1 MADKSSS
8 GPRDEPKVEI
18 REYAKR
24 TYWGEDPN
32 QKLNKILGP
41 EFVSYREQWE
51 STMGTSTP
59 TDQPLSVSFELVD
72 QCNLKC
78 VFCYRSFSSDKGD
91 ALETSAFKRVLD
103 ECAEWK
109 VPSIGFS
116 FGEPLLAHNF
126 KEVVAHTAQANIL
139 DIIITT
145 NGLLLKREISEM
157 LIQHRITKLHVSID
171 AASQEVY
178 REVRGAKLD
187 RVLENIDLFLELRGK
202 AGAVLPLLRVSFVSL
217 DQNRHEIEA
226 FQKLWQGRADY
237 IDIQSFQ
244 DDSHVDDLEDL
255 NVPDFHCDY
264 PFRSLTVRG
273 NGDVQPCCS
282 FYGKHL
288 TLGNVNRG
296 DTLREIWA
304 GSAIARVRESFRLKQ
319 YDKACKNCLGR
330 SVLKQVSGGSQPVSS
345 NGRTS
350 VTI

>member
-1 MADKSSS
+1 MADRSSNS
-8 GPRDEPKVEI
+8 PCDEPKVEL
-18 REYAKR
+18 REHAKR
-24 TYWGEDPN
+24 AYFGEEPN
-32 QKLNKILGP
+32 QKLSRILGYD
-41 EFVSYREQWE
+41 FALYREQWE
-51 STMGTSTP
+51 STTGTTTP
-59 TDQPLSVSFELVD
+59 TDRPLCVSFELVD

-78 VFCYRSFSSDKGD
+78 VFCYRNFSTDKGD
-91 ALETSAFKRVLD
+91 ALETSVFQRVVD

-126 KEVVAHTAQANIL
+126 KEVVAHAAQANIL

-145 NGLLLKREISEM
+145 NGLLLKREISEL

-178 REVRGAKLD
+178 QEVRGAKLD
-187 RVLENIDLFLELRGK
+187 RVRGNIDLFLELRAK
-202 AGAVLPLLRVSFVSL
+202 AGTCLPLLRVSFVSL
-217 DQNRHEIEA
+217 EQNRHEMEA
-226 FQKLWQGRADY
+226 FQRFWQGRADY
-237 IDIQSFQ
+237 IDFQSFQ

-255 NVPDFHCDY
+255 DVADFHCDY

-288 TLGNVNRG
+288 MLGNVNRG

-304 GSAIARVRESFRLKQ
+304 GSALARVRDSFRLKQ
-319 YDKACKNCLGR
+319 YHKACKNCIGR
-330 SVLKQVSGGSQPVSS
+330 SVQK
-345 NGRTS
+345 R
-350 VTI
+350 